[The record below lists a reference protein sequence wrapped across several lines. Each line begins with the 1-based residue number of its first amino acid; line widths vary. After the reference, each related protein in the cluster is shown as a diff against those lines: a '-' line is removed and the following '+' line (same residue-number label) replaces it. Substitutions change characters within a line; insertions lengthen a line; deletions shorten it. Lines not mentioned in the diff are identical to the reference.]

1 MTLILTAMTRRSVIQ
16 VADMRLT
23 NVRTGRVED
32 ESTAKMVA
40 YAGRF
45 VLSFAGPASMGR
57 EPTARWMTRVLS
69 GVQDPDEILEVL
81 ADSAERIVKGYPPNI
96 RGLAVVGAG
105 WSGEP
110 ERSGPTYIQLTNF
123 DFGSGT
129 LLPGFQAFRA
139 ELKPH
144 EKVLLLSAGVPV
156 RETLVDEVQQL
167 MRRRAGRRD
176 ERPAELVAMMLK
188 LARSIAIGQRTVG
201 TRFLVASIPG
211 VPRPGTSSLASSDRA
226 RLRTDASRMTAPAL
240 AAAVRRAGHSP
251 AGICRERAASRGCA
265 EPRSG
270 ARPRASRTPA
280 PDGS

>member
-1 MTLILTAMTRRSVIQ
+1 VTLILTAMTRRSVIQ

-57 EPTARWMTRVLS
+57 EPTGAWMTRVLS
-69 GVQDPDEILEVL
+69 GVHEPSEILGAL
-81 ADSAERIVKGYPPNI
+81 AESAERIVKHYPPHV

-110 ERSGPTYIQLTNF
+110 DRPEPVYIQLTNF
-123 DFGSGT
+123 DFGSGA
-129 LLPGFQAFRA
+129 LLPRFQTSRA
-139 ELKPH
+139 ELKPN

-156 RETLVDEVQQL
+156 SETLVSEVQQL

-176 ERPAELVAMMLK
+176 ERPAELVAMMVK
-188 LARSIAIGQRTVG
+188 LARSVAFGQRTVG
-201 TRFLVASIPG
+201 TRFMVTSIPAG
-211 VPRPGTSSLASSDRA
+211 R
-226 RLRTDASRMTAPAL
+226 RT
-240 AAAVRRAGHSP
+240 
-251 AGICRERAASRGCA
+251 E
-265 EPRSG
+265 EPRFSTG
-270 ARPRASRTPA
+270 IATPIGDA
-280 PDGS
+280 DWHQVAALDYGRMPGG